1 MRQRGAGRRPAFVA
15 VTLIL
20 VSGTSGCGSG
30 DGQAFKPTR
39 PTTTAVGGFGLTE
52 DQRNFHL
59 SFDIDRPGA
68 TIRVLEVEALTSPN
82 VQYLGAVTVWPRD
95 LPGANIGFGPKY
107 PPPKAK
113 TVHPLSEEI
122 PATETLVVPA
132 GFSEPAVVHVV
143 TGFRLLRGEIGAVN
157 GVRVTYE
164 ADGKKSTDTWT
175 VAAIGCLRPKDCEG
189 PTGSEDPDFENR
201 VLTEAGLLPKD

>member
-1 MRQRGAGRRPAFVA
+1 MRRGTGWRSAFVA
-15 VTLIL
+15 VALIL
-20 VSGTSGCGSG
+20 VSSSSGCGSG
-30 DGQAFKPTR
+30 DDQTFKPTR

-68 TIRVLEVEALTSPN
+68 TIRVLDVQALTSPN

-95 LPGANIGFGPKY
+95 LPDANIGFGPKY

-113 TVHPLSEEI
+113 AVHALEDEI
-122 PATETLVVPA
+122 PSTETRFVPE
-132 GFSEPAVVHVV
+132 GFSEPPVVHVV

-164 ADGKKSTDTWT
+164 ADGEKSTDTWT

-189 PTGSEDPDFENR
+189 PAGSDDPDFENR